1 MCSNSYLIKTTWDNQ
16 AIAHPPVSLSLE
28 KSNQSLIINIQAPF
42 FNSPGKPI
50 EPTDGR
56 AFNLWDY
63 EGNLTIFREFKAKHA
78 FNYLS
83 LIKVVEAF
91 FLNDAGQYLELEFG
105 PYGHYLVLLLGG
117 VRVRV
122 NVSKSF

>member
-1 MCSNSYLIKTTWDNQ
+1 MFLKIEKAVMCSNSYLIKTTWDNQ

-42 FNSPGKPI
+42 FNSPEKPI

-63 EGNLTIFREFKAKHA
+63 EGNLTISE
-78 FNYLS
+78 NSSQNMYLF
-83 LIKVVEAF
+83 ICI
-91 FLNDAGQYLELEFG
+91 
-105 PYGHYLVLLLGG
+105 
-117 VRVRV
+117 
-122 NVSKSF
+122 